1 MIMRSKI
8 IVSVVLLCMFLLA
21 GSASAAVD
29 FPADEAGISAY
40 VKASSSI
47 DLNDTKSAFA
57 SIERETSDYIIGTV
71 ALTYHS
77 EQEYPHVYVSTDG
90 WIVAYYPDDRPSS
103 WIFPWADYA
112 GGALSSTTLSKAVG
126 IVATSV
132 GGTTNG
138 LKYYDFRYQDATK
151 MMIILESVGPVKSPN
166 FFTVTIPTT
175 FSTYA
180 VDWSH
185 FSSTSTSSSSYCS
198 NVFLDDGS
206 AFNSE
211 CQGIDY
217 AYGSMLGQF
226 SNGIEHTVKINTNSG
241 TGRIGLVLEYAE

>member
-1 MIMRSKI
+1 MIMKSKI
-8 IVSVVLLCMFLLA
+8 IISVTLLCMFLLA
-21 GSASAAVD
+21 GSTSAAVD

-71 ALTYHS
+71 ALTYHT
-77 EQEYPHVYVSTDG
+77 EEEYPHVYVSKDG
-90 WIVAYYPDDRPSS
+90 WIVAYYPKERERS
-103 WIFPWADYA
+103 WIVPWGDYA
-112 GGALSSTTLSKAVG
+112 GSALSSTTLSKAVG

-138 LKYYDFRYQDATK
+138 IKYYDFRYPDATE
-151 MMIILESVGPVKSPN
+151 MMIILESVRDGEN
-166 FFTVTIPTT
+166 FFKVTIPMT

-185 FSSTSTSSSSYCS
+185 YNIQHSTNIGYTSSYGFLNDVEFSRIYS
-198 NVFLDDGS
+198 NS
-206 AFNSE
+206 AN
-211 CQGIDY
+211 
-217 AYGSMLGQF
+217 YGSFSGQF
-226 SNGIEHTVKINTNSG
+226 ENGIEQTVKIKTQSAS

>member
-1 MIMRSKI
+1 MNKRHILTMF
-8 IVSVVLLCMFLLA
+8 VALLGIGLLFA
-21 GSASAAVD
+21 GSACAAVD

-57 SIERETSDYIIGTV
+57 SIERETADYIIGTV
-71 ALTYHS
+71 EMWGHT
-77 EQEYPHVYVSTDG
+77 EQERPHVYVSKDG
-90 WIVAYYPDDRPSS
+90 WIVAYYPKGRPSS
-103 WIFPWADYA
+103 WIMPWGDYA

-138 LKYYDFRYQDATK
+138 LKYYDFRNPDASK
-151 MMIILESVGPVKSPN
+151 MMIIIESTTGTEFYKL
-166 FFTVTIPTT
+166 TVPT
-175 FSTYA
+175 SSSLYA

-185 FSSTSTSSSSYCS
+185 YSSTSCSSLVNGRSYVYLDGNKFNSHGCS
-198 NVFLDDGS
+198 NPRS
-206 AFNSE
+206 
-211 CQGIDY
+211 
-217 AYGSMLGQF
+217 YGSFLGQIV
-226 SNGIEHTVKINTNSG
+226 NGIEHEIKIYAHGG

>member
-8 IVSVVLLCMFLLA
+8 IISVALFCMFLLT

-29 FPADEAGISAY
+29 FPADEAGIAAY

-57 SIERETSDYIIGTV
+57 SIERETADYIIGTV

-77 EQEYPHVYVSTDG
+77 EQQYPHVYVSTDG

-126 IVATSV
+126 TVATAV
-132 GGTTNG
+132 GGTSDG
-138 LKYYDFRYQDATK
+138 LKYYDFRYPDATK
-151 MMIILESVGPVKSPN
+151 MMIILESTTGSEYFK
-166 FFTVTIPTT
+166 VTIPTS

-185 FSSTSTSSSSYCS
+185 FSSKGTSHSSYCS
-198 NVFLDDGS
+198 HAYLDDGS
-206 AFNSE
+206 AFSSQ
-211 CQGIDY
+211 CVGVDY
-217 AYGSMLGQF
+217 AYGSLLGQF
-226 SNGIEHTVKINTNSG
+226 SNGIEHKVEIKTNSG

>member
-1 MIMRSKI
+1 MNKRNTI
-8 IVSVVLLCMFLLA
+8 LLSISLICMFLLA

-40 VKASSSI
+40 VKAKTSI
-47 DLNDTKSAFA
+47 DLNLAKSAFA
-57 SIERETSDYIIGTV
+57 SIERETPDYIIGTV

-77 EQEYPHVYVSTDG
+77 EQQYPHVYVSTDG

-103 WIFPWADYA
+103 WVFPWADYA

-126 IVATSV
+126 TVATAV
-132 GGTTNG
+132 GGTPSG
-138 LKYYDFRYQDATK
+138 LKYYDFRYPDATK
-151 MMIILESVGPVKSPN
+151 MMIIIESVSSNTNYFYVN
-166 FFTVTIPTT
+166 IPTT

-185 FSSTSTSSSSYCS
+185 FASTAYSGGGYGYSKTYLDEGTSFS
-198 NVFLDDGS
+198 NLPVGT
-206 AFNSE
+206 
-211 CQGIDY
+211 QW
-217 AYGSMLGQF
+217 AYGSLLGQF
-226 SNGIEHTVKINTNSG
+226 NNGIDHKIQITTDRG